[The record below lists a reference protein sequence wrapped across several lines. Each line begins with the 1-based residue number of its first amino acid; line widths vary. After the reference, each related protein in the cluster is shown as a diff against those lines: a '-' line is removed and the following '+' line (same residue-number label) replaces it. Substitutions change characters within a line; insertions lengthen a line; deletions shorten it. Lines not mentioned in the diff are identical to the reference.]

1 MGAPSSVRRHPPVLH
16 TLLLA
21 ADTALHATVLS
32 LAAKILADQGYL
44 AAVAPYSQTLLSV
57 SQSMLAVSI
66 ALVVIPFLVPV
77 AWAWT
82 QFVLFSVSQL
92 SKARRSNSEPPPR
105 WTWTGRGI
113 GWWMASLVLRIV
125 ILATT
130 LYFGTLNAQLI
141 STKAATALYDAR
153 PGDPFP
159 LVNQLSTTTSTVAQ
173 YLATLAAL
181 GALTLLE
188 LGTGCYHLGAT
199 P

>member
-1 MGAPSSVRRHPPVLH
+1 MGALFTVRRHPPVLH

-32 LAAKILADQGYL
+32 LVAKLLTDGGYL
-44 AAVAPYSQTLLSV
+44 AAVATYPQTLLSV
-57 SQSMLAVSI
+57 SQSMLAVSV
-66 ALVVIPFLVPV
+66 ALVVVPFLVPV

-82 QFVLFSVSQL
+82 LFVVFSVSQL

-125 ILATT
+125 ILSTT
-130 LYFGTLNAQLI
+130 LYFGTLNAQLV
-141 STKAATALYDAR
+141 STQSATALYDTR
-153 PGDPFP
+153 PRDPFP
-159 LVNQLSTTTSTVAQ
+159 LVDQLSTTISTITQ
-173 YLATLAAL
+173 YLASLAAL

>member
-1 MGAPSSVRRHPPVLH
+1 MGAPSSARRHPPVLH

-21 ADTALHATVLS
+21 ADTALHATLLS
-32 LAAKILADQGYL
+32 LVAEILADRGYL
-44 AAVAPYSQTLLSV
+44 AAVPPYPQTLLGV
-57 SQSMLAVSI
+57 SQSMLAVSL
-66 ALVVIPFLVPV
+66 ALVVIPFLMPA

-82 QFVLFSVSQL
+82 QFVIFGVNQL
-92 SKARRSNSEPPPR
+92 SKARRSSSEPPPR

-113 GWWMASLVLRIV
+113 GWWMASLVLRLV

-130 LYFGTLNAQLI
+130 LYFGTLNAQLV
-141 STKAATALYDAR
+141 STKSATALYDAR

-159 LVNQLSTTTSTVAQ
+159 LVDQLSMTTSTVTQ
-173 YLATLAAL
+173 YLASLAAL